1 MDTIVVYCRKC
12 NNDVIISPGMLW
24 TGICDTCRFGTYAA
38 TQKERP
44 PIGLYPRFLHDEKR
58 LDDVTQ
64 AIQRYMN
71 AHETVPAEW
80 WDECNEL
87 VEREQKRKERIE

>member
-1 MDTIVVYCRKC
+1 MNTIVVCCRKC

-24 TGICDTCRFGTYAA
+24 MGICDACRFATDAA

-44 PIGLYPRFLHDEKR
+44 PIGLYPRFLYDEKR

-64 AIQRYMN
+64 AILRYID
-71 AHETVPAEW
+71 AHKVVPAEW
-80 WDECNEL
+80 WEEYNEL
-87 VEREQKRKERIE
+87 AEREQKRKERG